1 MREDINAYDAAHGMW
16 ALRYELS
23 GRNYSSIIPT
33 SAQERHLVDWKEVEK
48 SLGVSNRY
56 RQYVISV
63 LKLTP
68 DALRLIQQHGLSEST
83 IRPITQK
90 LHKHADLQMQALR
103 QLIAWQESEDK
114 HSLVREVKSL
124 VDELVSQIPKKSE
137 TPRPNLLPV
146 DNKETK
152 KRPKTS
158 PATTQTQTTAQEVT
172 PPGRADGLRAPAR
185 ISEPILD
192 LSCGEAPTQSTLGSQ
207 NQTLRRPFLA
217 PEGAKKG
224 PVRPARQT
232 DQRSYWRRVT
242 EALDQIN
249 PNDPDHLKDLLD
261 MKEELQTLKS
271 KIDHLLSYI

>member
-1 MREDINAYDAAHGMW
+1 M
-16 ALRYELS
+16 
-23 GRNYSSIIPT
+23 
-33 SAQERHLVDWKEVEK
+33 
-48 SLGVSNRY
+48 
-56 RQYVISV
+56 ISV

-90 LHKHADLQMQALR
+90 LHKHPDLQMQALR
-103 QLIAWQESEDK
+103 QLIAWHSSEDK

-137 TPRPNLLPV
+137 TPRPSLLPLEI
-146 DNKETK
+146 KETK

-158 PATTQTQTTAQEVT
+158 PTTTQNQTAAPETM
-172 PPGRADGLRAPAR
+172 PLGKADDLRAPVR

-192 LSCGEAPTQSTLGSQ
+192 LPTGEAPRRSTLGSQ
-207 NQTLRRPFLA
+207 NQTLRSRPLL
-217 PEGAKKG
+217 GKK
-224 PVRPARQT
+224 RKT
-232 DQRSYWRRVT
+232 DQRPDLKRVT
-242 EALDQIN
+242 FALNQIN

-261 MKEELQTLKS
+261 MKEELMTLRS